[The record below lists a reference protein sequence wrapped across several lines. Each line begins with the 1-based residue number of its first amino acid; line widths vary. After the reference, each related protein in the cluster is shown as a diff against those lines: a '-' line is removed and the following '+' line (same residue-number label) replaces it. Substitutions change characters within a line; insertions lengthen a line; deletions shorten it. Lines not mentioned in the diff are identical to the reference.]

1 MSSIGFV
8 NSVADRVLVVANPC
22 AGARENPQAVTDLVG
37 ALKRR
42 ALVPE
47 LVTDLNVLVELVNR
61 YRAHG
66 QLRAVIGA
74 GGDGTIAEI
83 VNRTSAEVPITVYP
97 MGTANLL
104 ANYFDI
110 ERDPST
116 LAQTIVEG
124 ASLRMDA
131 GRANGRIFLLMAGCG
146 FDADVV
152 ERLHRKRNSQHI
164 TYWTYARP
172 ILDSIR
178 SYRYPRLRVY
188 CETTAGSGW
197 TSPPRHA
204 GWAFF
209 VNLPCYAGGLQ
220 VAPDANG
227 TDGLLDACTF
237 SEGSFWHALRYLGY
251 VALKRHRVL
260 SDFHCS
266 AILRARIEA
275 DEPVPYQLDGDPGGT
290 LPLEIEVLP
299 QRLNMIAPL
308 ARLAALGH
316 GSFAVAGSSAAR
328 A

>member
-1 MSSIGFV
+1 
-8 NSVADRVLVVANPC
+8 
-22 AGARENPQAVTDLVG
+22 
-37 ALKRR
+37 
-42 ALVPE
+42 
-47 LVTDLNVLVELVNR
+47 
-61 YRAHG
+61 
-66 QLRAVIGA
+66 
-74 GGDGTIAEI
+74 
-83 VNRTSAEVPITVYP
+83 
-97 MGTANLL
+97 
-104 ANYFDI
+104 
-110 ERDPST
+110 

-188 CETTAGSGW
+188 CETAAGSAW

-220 VAPDANG
+220 VAPDASG
-227 TDGLLDACTF
+227 TDGQLDACTF

-260 SDFHCS
+260 SDFQCS
-266 AILRARIEA
+266 AVLRARIEA

-316 GSFAVAGSSAAR
+316 GSFAVARSSTAR